1 MTVVLTGLSLALEEV
16 IRVAREHER
25 VELASDALARMREA
39 RDVVDRAVARGD
51 PIYGTTT
58 GVGVRKRHRVEREEL
73 REFSRRLILD
83 HRVAQGPTA
92 GDEVVRA
99 TMLRLANGFASGN
112 AGVRPELAGRVVRAL
127 NTGVKPPVRAL
138 GSTGVG
144 DLGQLADLASELF
157 GSEPLEAREASALL
171 NSSAFTT
178 GAAALA
184 LADALRLADTLAL
197 AGALDFEAF
206 AANVDALHPRV
217 GEVRPYPGLSRTL
230 ERLATLLED
239 SWLWRG
245 GTARNL
251 QDPLVFRCLPQIH
264 GALGDALDFARAAV
278 KTELNASQ
286 DNPLPLPSE
295 DRFVSVGSFDVLP
308 LAQALDLARI
318 ALAPALT
325 SACERSLKLL
335 QAPLTGLT
343 EGLGAR
349 PGDSRSGLSEFA
361 FPLQALTAE
370 ARLLAQ
376 PVSFEVVS
384 TTQAEGIEDRITMAP
399 LGARRL
405 AEMVALG
412 ERVVAIGLLLACQAV
427 DLRGER
433 PLGGATA
440 RAYELVRQLVPFT
453 AADDPIP
460 QDLEP
465 LVELV
470 RSGRLA

>member
-1 MTVVLTGLSLALEEV
+1 MTVVLSGRSLTLEELV
-16 IRVAREHER
+16 LVARHQEH
-25 VELASDALARMREA
+25 VELAPDVGVRMDEVRQL
-39 RDVVDRAVARGD
+39 VDRAVERGD

-58 GVGVRKRHRVEREEL
+58 GVGVRKRHPVEREEL
-73 REFSRRLILD
+73 REFNRRLILD

-92 GDEVVRA
+92 GNEVVRA
-99 TMLRLANGFASGN
+99 TMLRLANGFASDN
-112 AGVRPELAGRVVRAL
+112 SGVRPELAGRVVHAL
-127 NTGVKPPVRAL
+127 NTGEQPPVRAR

-144 DLGQLADLASELF
+144 DLGQLADLAWELF
-157 GSEPLEAREASALL
+157 RGEPLEAREASALL

-184 LADALRLADTLAL
+184 LVDALRLADSVDLA
-197 AGALDFEAF
+197 AALDFEAF

-217 GEVRPYPGLSRTL
+217 ADVRPYPGLSRTL
-230 ERLATLLED
+230 ERFASILEG
-239 SWLWRG
+239 SWLWRAG
-245 GTARNL
+245 AARNL

-264 GALGDALDFARAAV
+264 AALRDAFDFARATV
-278 KTELNASQ
+278 ETELNASQ
-286 DNPLPLPSE
+286 DNPLPLPAE
-295 DRFVSVGSFDVLP
+295 DRFISVGNFDILP

-335 QAPLTGLT
+335 QAPLTGLP
-343 EGLGAR
+343 EGLAAR

-361 FPLQALTAE
+361 FPLQAMTAE

-412 ERVVAIGLLLACQAV
+412 ERVVAIELVLACQAA

-433 PLGGATA
+433 PLGIATA
-440 RAYELVRQLVPFT
+440 RAYELVRQLIPFT
-453 AADDPIP
+453 AADDTIP
-460 QDLEP
+460 DDLEP
-465 LVELV
+465 VVGLVG
-470 RSGRLA
+470 SGAIA